1 MNDSTK
7 NIIYGVLVGLP
18 TLVVVWILSLYFL
31 GCGSTNSCAGI
42 PQSDLTP
49 IPTLRAA
56 TLPAPKV
63 GAEALAVTP
72 KCSIAALNLIGAW
85 VSSGYSEKEAF
96 SFTDLKGQN
105 CAATFKDD
113 VQKLFVTPNL
123 WYDGAPAC
131 TTCHYALVAKAVK
144 NMDLSS
150 YAGILA
156 GSNRVNGAA
165 KGNDIL
171 GGGNWADALL
181 HKMLF
186 APNGKTLIGRP
197 AMPFGRPATVPAEGP
212 VISAGVLS
220 GAGIALKPA
229 STPETAATP
238 TVAAEV
244 EVARPSNPGGP
255 GEAINLKG
263 DATVGASVFSARCQA
278 CHGDQGKQGIPNP
291 GSDDGSVPPL
301 NPIDSTLVS
310 PDLLTYATNLDL
322 FLQHGSKP
330 AGPAPAIL
338 MPAWGDQNLLSQQ
351 EIADVI
357 AYIIGLNK

>member
-7 NIIYGVLVGLP
+7 KIVYGVIVGLP
-18 TLVVVWILSLYFL
+18 TLVVVWVLGLYFL
-31 GCGSTNSCAGI
+31 GCGSTNSCTGL
-42 PQSDLTP
+42 PQLTLTP

-63 GAEALAVTP
+63 GADAAAATP

-85 VSSGYSEKEAF
+85 VSAGYPEKNTFAF
-96 SFTDLKGQN
+96 ADLKGRN

-113 VQKLFVTPNL
+113 VQKLFITPNL

-131 TTCHYALVAKAVK
+131 ITCHYADLTKALK
-144 NMDLSS
+144 KMDLSS
-150 YAGILA
+150 YAGIVA
-156 GSNRVNGAA
+156 GSNRASSAA

-212 VISAGVLS
+212 VISAGVPS
-220 GAGIALKPA
+220 GAGVAVLSPA
-229 STPETAATP
+229 STPETAPTP
-238 TVAAEV
+238 TAAEVV

-255 GEAINLKG
+255 GQAINLNG
-263 DATVGASVFSARCQA
+263 DATIGASVFNARCQA
-278 CHGDQGKQGIPNP
+278 CHGDQGKVGIPNP
-291 GSDDGSVPPL
+291 GSDDGSVPLL

-310 PDLLTYATNLDL
+310 DDLLTYATNLDL
-322 FLQHGSKP
+322 FIQHGSKP
-330 AGPAPAIL
+330 AGPAPAIA
-338 MPAWGDQNLLSQQ
+338 MPAWGDQTWLSQQ

-357 AYIIGLNK
+357 AYI